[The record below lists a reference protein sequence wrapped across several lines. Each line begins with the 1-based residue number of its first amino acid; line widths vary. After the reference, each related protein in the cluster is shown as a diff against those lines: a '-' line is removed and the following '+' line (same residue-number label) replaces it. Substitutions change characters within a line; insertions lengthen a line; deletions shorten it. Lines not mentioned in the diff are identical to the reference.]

1 MLNTILRKKSSQ
13 VRLISI
19 HGIAIDDD
27 DDDAGTISEFKT
39 WSIN

>member
-1 MLNTILRKKSSQ
+1 MLNTISRKKSSQ

-19 HGIAIDDD
+19 HGNAIDDG
-27 DDDAGTISEFKT
+27 DDDAGTISKAKS